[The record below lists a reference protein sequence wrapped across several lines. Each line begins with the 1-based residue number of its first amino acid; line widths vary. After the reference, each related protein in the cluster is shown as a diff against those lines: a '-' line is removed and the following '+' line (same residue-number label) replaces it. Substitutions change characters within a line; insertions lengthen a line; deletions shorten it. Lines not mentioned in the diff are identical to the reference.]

1 MDASFRR
8 MDIRRETAPPSRLP
22 VEPVEPAGEAASRR
36 PRILVAEDN
45 RLNQEVC
52 AAMLKALG
60 YRCTI
65 ASNGREAVDAIEREP
80 YDLVLMDFQ
89 MPEMGGLEAARIIRA
104 REAGTGR
111 RITIVALTAHA
122 MGGYRE
128 QCIENG
134 MDDYLPKPFTLE
146 EMREMLQRWVP
157 GPE

>member
-1 MDASFRR
+1 
-8 MDIRRETAPPSRLP
+8 
-22 VEPVEPAGEAASRR
+22 
-36 PRILVAEDN
+36 
-45 RLNQEVC
+45 
-52 AAMLKALG
+52 MLKALG